1 MALKLTQ
8 NGTGKAWSSSKKDD
22 EEKKTAGATTAPARD
37 TWTSGKL
44 TLTKEKREVTP
55 IIQQPKEEE
64 RGVMDLAADYLS
76 GWAKRQAAGHAGTA
90 ESLLEG
96 TRRADMLNSS
106 EYRRAQQERENAA
119 HYREMIQR
127 GTMDDG
133 TVIDDERR
141 KWLEDAAARAE
152 KRAGVYDAGNDAI
165 HKPISGLIEQ
175 TETFGDR
182 MERESEQQISR
193 VKEET
198 GVVGDVLLD
207 AGLALGDVLADA
219 AGNMI
224 LPGLGTAGRVSRTY
238 GSGAERAEEKG
249 FDLGKQAL
257 YGAAAAAIG
266 EGTNRIFSSNP
277 ILKKATGSGALDDL
291 ILPGLEKSLP
301 GSIVKSGLGEALEE
315 GTENIVDY
323 FAQKAILGDKADTFS
338 WKDVGYDAL
347 IGGLV
352 GGVTGVSRQKSS
364 EQGSETTVS
373 GKTTS
378 QDDAGAREKISEGS
392 GNPLTENASEGH
404 LNAISEVLA
413 KGGRVDQARL
423 SPEQFDALA
432 EREDIGMDS
441 SGRVFQVDPA
451 KHISQRTYEN
461 AGNRSVNAFQFD
473 HPELQEYYK
482 VAAQQLVDDAAL
494 SLDAPKTTYTKRGS
508 QGKQR
513 VTEILDTPSL
523 RSAMEMGLTRNDII
537 QAAQDL
543 IADNGQENHAAAKR
557 LEFVLDEMLTN
568 GYTTARGESVEPNTQ
583 YISVKESI
591 PGYQPRVAEE
601 LPIWDMDE
609 GAALEQQAV
618 QNAYEAGKAGVPLGK
633 VSLATEEQEDAYME
647 GRRAAILSGPVEKA
661 EQSEYT
667 EDINKEGVNDGTER
681 VHLREGSK
689 RDDSADS
696 QGSVRKLEKG
706 TGRDQSRNVQRGPA
720 DGEAAGLAH
729 GKKVSTAELGIRGGS
744 KMDGVFLVDSQSTEA
759 TKAAQKIADER
770 GLKLVLFA
778 GHDLHTAAAPEGA
791 RGYTDGKTL
800 YVRVDDPDFTAE
812 QIALHEVGHDMIAKG
827 EIDLDV
833 VRERIAEAVGQ
844 ENLETAA
851 GYYAQAYAG
860 TGMTPQD
867 IWEECV
873 CDVLGG
879 MNIFADVGYG
889 VGEFMETFLSE
900 SWDTVE
906 NSKQAPRGP
915 PANIAETGKNSWVIG
930 GKVYGRERTEEAR
943 RAAFKADRVLH
954 WTKTTEG
961 RREAPERL
969 VQFRARMGRS
979 GATVRSRDGYTW
991 AYLGVANHRAGA
1003 YAKEAAKELRK
1014 LGAKGCFIYDG
1025 EIQWNHAGKTYGSN
1039 SYAVTLES
1047 GEIGINNSTGLADD
1061 VAPPAELAAHET
1073 IHRKVSAKTKE
1084 GIAYRKAVIAN
1095 AKITHPMFKRYF
1107 ALINHGYHNGL
1118 LNFDNVEDR
1127 IEFFREFVA
1136 YVGGYA
1142 YAGNVDVSPMFEDYG
1157 AVCEALE
1164 KVLGAKIANKGGGK
1178 YSRRASVAEMQKRLN
1193 EMNAEYQRLGWKERE
1208 YKASREYNRFMDDLA
1223 RDDIRAAA
1231 REAYAAML
1239 EEYGSIEAG
1248 EKPARDVK
1256 VPKRTSDDQKV
1267 SQTVRTILEA
1277 QATPDEALPNIEQM
1291 VATGDFSY
1299 DVYTDKAAIADATGT
1314 IKKVGWV
1321 QALSD
1326 WTAQVKRGEVSKVN
1340 TAMGWALYNNAVN
1353 SGDTVTALDILDHM
1367 VKHQR
1372 NAAQAVQA
1380 TRILKK
1386 LSPETQLYHVQR
1398 SVDGLQ
1404 EELNKRYGKKGA
1416 PELKID
1422 QELAERYMK
1431 AQDQTER
1438 DEVLKDIYRDIG
1450 RQMPSTF
1457 RDKWNAW
1464 RYLAMLGNP
1473 RTHVRNVAGNLFFAP
1488 VVAVKNLTATG
1499 IEVAVS
1505 RVSGGKLERS
1515 KSMVSISKG
1524 DRALLQAA
1532 WNDFPNVQETALSGG
1547 KYSEFANANKYI
1559 EEGRQV
1565 FKTKALEKAR
1575 KGNSRLLD
1583 REDLWFS
1590 RPHYAAAM
1598 ASYCKQHGLTAEQIR
1613 CGKET
1618 KNARAYAIREA
1629 QKATYRDTTALS
1641 HLLSARFDESGEF
1654 GTAGKV
1660 GNMVV
1665 EGVLPFRKTPA
1676 NILARGIE
1684 YSPFGLLNGI
1694 KQGLLDVRK
1703 GTKTGAEAIDSISA
1717 GLTGTG
1723 LLALGLYMAAQGLVR
1738 GHGSGDDN
1746 EKEYKELQGHQAY
1759 SLEVDGKSYT
1769 LDWLAPEA
1777 LPFFVGVN
1785 LWEQGKMED
1794 GEMPTMAD
1802 WQEAI
1807 YHISEPLLEMSC
1819 LQSLNDMIDSVSYSK
1834 DSGLIDIASSIA
1846 TSYITQAFP
1855 TLFGQIERIGEDLR
1869 YTTYTEANSF
1879 LTGDQQYTLGKIS
1892 GKTPGEFQQI
1902 PYIDAWGR
1910 TESTGTAAERAV
1922 NNLVNPAYVSQ
1933 IEGSAMEEELLR
1945 LYEATGEA
1953 GVLPSRAAKYF
1964 NVGGARKDL
1973 TAEEYVKYATKK
1985 GQTSYSLL
1993 AKMTKTSAY
2002 KAMDDAE
2009 KAEAVAKVYEYA
2021 NAVAKAAVSNYK
2033 PEGWV
2038 AKAIK
2043 TGKDTGIKLEQY
2055 VPLYLAQSGV
2065 ESLKDADGEAVE
2077 NSRGLLV
2084 MQLIY
2089 NTTGLTE
2096 AQRKALFEDFGVG
2109 KKVQHYNRA
2118 RVDQQL
2124 ERMRKKAK

>member
-22 EEKKTAGATTAPARD
+22 EEKKTTGATTAPARD

-64 RGVMDLAADYLS
+64 RGVMDLAADYLT

-119 HYREMIQR
+119 HYREMIRR

-152 KRAGVYDAGNDAI
+152 NRAGVYDAGNEAI
-165 HKPISGLIEQ
+165 HQPISGLIEQ

-182 MERESEQQISR
+182 MERESEKQISG
-193 VKEET
+193 VKDKT

-207 AGLALGDVLADA
+207 AGLALGDVLTDA
-219 AGNMI
+219 AGNLI

-277 ILKKATGSGALDDL
+277 ILKKAAGSGALDDL

-315 GTENIVDY
+315 GTENVIDY
-323 FAQKAILGDKADTFS
+323 FAQKAILGDKADAFS

-352 GGVTGVSRQKSS
+352 GGVTGVSRPKST
-364 EQGSETTVS
+364 EQGSETPVTE
-373 GKTTS
+373 KTTS
-378 QDDAGAREKISEGS
+378 QDGAGAREKNSEGS
-392 GNPLTENASEGH
+392 FTPEAKNASEGH
-404 LNAISEVLA
+404 LNAISEVEAENDTANVRASTLGAA
-413 KGGRVDQARL
+413 KQTLGERGYRAFEAAFREDGDPAVSYQELSRAYNEGMANRRTGSRVLTEAQYDAMYEAGRADAAASIEAQAKKAGYVTVHGEDSGLVYDDYVENSLDDKTAKVINTVAKALGVKVQFADSVAGGQANAEIQNGIVTIEKGNPNPVRFLFGHEITHRMQEVAPAEYARL
-423 SPEQFDALA
+423 
-432 EREDIGMDS
+432 REA
-441 SGRVFQVDPA
+441 V
-451 KHISQRTYEN
+451 T
-461 AGNRSVNAFQFD
+461 AGGWA
-473 HPELQEYYK
+473 
-482 VAAQQLVDDAAL
+482 DAAIKRTQKL
-494 SLDAPKTTYTKRGS
+494 YARHGKTITSEAALDEAVADYVGSMLEDSGELERFIREHQDDRTLLQKLRDAFRELGRKLRGS
-508 QGKQR
+508 QYDKQIR
-513 VTEILDTPSL
+513 NVEKRLSEALDASVKAVEKRGGQAYTGVTETKHSL
-523 RSAMEMGLTRNDII
+523 KEATDYDRERA
-537 QAAQDL
+537 
-543 IADNGQENHAAAKR
+543 
-557 LEFVLDEMLTN
+557 
-568 GYTTARGESVEPNTQ
+568 GES
-583 YISVKESI
+583 
-591 PGYQPRVAEE
+591 
-601 LPIWDMDE
+601 
-609 GAALEQQAV
+609 
-618 QNAYEAGKAGVPLGK
+618 AGV
-633 VSLATEEQEDAYME
+633 ATEERPDGSRGEAVQGTDGEDGGRSSRGVLGTLGLRASFGQIPGHEWARDGVIAAKEGTVVYAEQQIAMEYGVPSFVIRDAVWRAAGYKEPAFSRGGQIYFRETQDEEVRGLLAYHELTHVMKE
-647 GRRAAILSGPVEKA
+647 VGYKPYLGFVRRTPTMLYLDRPVTNALLDRVAKQRNVTRTKDMPLEEKRKLYDEFNASLYAKIASGQVDEFRPILNAVFRDFDYYAAELTEIHQKFKASRAAIADQASVSYDSEMESFAPAKLSLKD
-661 EQSEYT
+661 SESLAR
-667 EDINKEGVNDGTER
+667 EIARIQKEGR
-681 VHLREGSK
+681 
-689 RDDSADS
+689 
-696 QGSVRKLEKG
+696 
-706 TGRDQSRNVQRGPA
+706 
-720 DGEAAGLAH
+720 
-729 GKKVSTAELGIRGGS
+729 
-744 KMDGVFLVDSQSTEA
+744 
-759 TKAAQKIADER
+759 AQKR
-770 GLKLVLFA
+770 SK
-778 GHDLHTAAAPEGA
+778 
-791 RGYTDGKTL
+791 
-800 YVRVDDPDFTAE
+800 
-812 QIALHEVGHDMIAKG
+812 
-827 EIDLDV
+827 
-833 VRERIAEAVGQ
+833 
-844 ENLETAA
+844 
-851 GYYAQAYAG
+851 
-860 TGMTPQD
+860 
-867 IWEECV
+867 
-873 CDVLGG
+873 
-879 MNIFADVGYG
+879 ADVQA
-889 VGEFMETFLSE
+889 
-900 SWDTVE
+900 DIRKTVE
-906 NSKQAPRGP
+906 EAYSGM
-915 PANIAETGKNSWVIG
+915 IEE
-930 GKVYGRERTEEAR
+930 YGA
-943 RAAFKADRVLH
+943 
-954 WTKTTEG
+954 
-961 RREAPERL
+961 
-969 VQFRARMGRS
+969 
-979 GATVRSRDGYTW
+979 
-991 AYLGVANHRAGA
+991 
-1003 YAKEAAKELRK
+1003 
-1014 LGAKGCFIYDG
+1014 I
-1025 EIQWNHAGKTYGSN
+1025 
-1039 SYAVTLES
+1039 ES
-1047 GEIGINNSTGLADD
+1047 GENP
-1061 VAPPAELAAHET
+1061 V
-1073 IHRKVSAKTKE
+1073 
-1084 GIAYRKAVIAN
+1084 
-1095 AKITHPMFKRYF
+1095 
-1107 ALINHGYHNGL
+1107 
-1118 LNFDNVEDR
+1118 
-1127 IEFFREFVA
+1127 
-1136 YVGGYA
+1136 
-1142 YAGNVDVSPMFEDYG
+1142 
-1157 AVCEALE
+1157 
-1164 KVLGAKIANKGGGK
+1164 
-1178 YSRRASVAEMQKRLN
+1178 
-1193 EMNAEYQRLGWKERE
+1193 
-1208 YKASREYNRFMDDLA
+1208 
-1223 RDDIRAAA
+1223 
-1231 REAYAAML
+1231 
-1239 EEYGSIEAG
+1239 
-1248 EKPARDVK
+1248 RDVQ
-1256 VPKRTSDDQKV
+1256 VPKKTGKQKV
-1267 SQTVRTILEA
+1267 SQTVRTAVEA
-1277 QATPDEALPNIEQM
+1277 AATPDEALPNIEQM

-1299 DVYTDKAAIADATGT
+1299 DAYTDRQAIADATRT
-1314 IKKVGWV
+1314 IKSVGWA
-1321 QALSD
+1321 QALID
-1326 WTAQVKRGEVSKVN
+1326 WTKQVKNGEVSKKN

-1353 SGDTVTALDILDHM
+1353 SGDTKTALTVLENMIQ
-1367 VKHQR
+1367 HQR
-1372 NAAQAVQA
+1372 NAAQALQA
-1380 TRILKK
+1380 TRILKT
-1386 LSPETQLYHVQR
+1386 LSPETQLFQIQR
-1398 SVDGLQ
+1398 SVKNLQ
-1404 EELNKRYGKKGA
+1404 KELNKRYGDKKA
-1416 PELKID
+1416 PKIVIPK
-1422 QELAERYMK
+1422 ELADRYRK
-1431 AQDQTER
+1431 AQTQEER
-1438 DEVLKDIYRDIG
+1438 DEVMKDIYRDVG
-1450 RQMPSTF
+1450 RQMPSRF
-1457 RDKWNAW
+1457 IDKWNAW

-1488 VVAVKNLTATG
+1488 VVAVKNLMATG
-1499 IEVAVS
+1499 IEAAVS

-1515 KSMVSISKG
+1515 KSMVGLSKG

-1532 WNDFPNVQETALSGG
+1532 WNDFSNVQETALSGG

-1565 FKTKALEKAR
+1565 FKNKVLEKAR
-1575 KGNSRLLD
+1575 KGNSKLLD

-1598 ASYCKQHGLTAEQIR
+1598 ASYCKQHGLTAEQIQR
-1613 CGKET
+1613 GKET

-1629 QKATYRDTTALS
+1629 QKATYRDATALS
-1641 HLLSARFDESGEF
+1641 HLLSARFDEGGEF
-1654 GTAGKV
+1654 GMAGKV

-1684 YSPFGLLNGI
+1684 YSPIGLLNGI

-1746 EKEYKELQGHQAY
+1746 EKEYEELQGHQAY

-1819 LQSLNDMIDSVSYSK
+1819 LQSLNDMIDSVSYSQ

-1869 YTTYTEANSF
+1869 YTTYTEENSF

-1910 TESTGTAAERAV
+1910 TKSTGTVTERAV

-1933 IEGSAMEEELLR
+1933 IESSDMEEELLR

-2021 NAVAKAAVSNYK
+2021 NAVAKATVSNYK
-2033 PEGWV
+2033 PDGWV

-2065 ESLKDADGEAVE
+2065 ESLKDADGEAME

-2118 RVDQQL
+2118 RVDRQL
-2124 ERMRKKAK
+2124 ERMRKKTE